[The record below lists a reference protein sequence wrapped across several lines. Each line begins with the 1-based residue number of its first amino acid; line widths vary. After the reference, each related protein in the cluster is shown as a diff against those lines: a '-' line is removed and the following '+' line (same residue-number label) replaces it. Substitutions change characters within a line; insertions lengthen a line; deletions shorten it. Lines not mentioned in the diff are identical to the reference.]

1 MTQSATDQNG
11 VTLDGPRKMAC
22 LEAAWEIDALARILP
37 GLLPDDEEDN
47 GRLAVRGVA
56 GRLLRLAFVVMNGI
70 GDEMQPT
77 EKLEKIISLDSG
89 QG

>member
-1 MTQSATDQNG
+1 MTEANTERPG
-11 VTLDGPRKMAC
+11 VTLSHARKLVC
-22 LEAAWEIDALARILP
+22 LEAVWEIDALARILP

-70 GDEMQPT
+70 DDEMQPT